1 MKDTETFKHVI
12 AHRIFSLSFVTPSF
26 ADSMSFTH
34 ITPISHWTLMTG
46 SEFLAK
52 PSGLFGETE
61 HLLFHGGHIQMC
73 VAHLSK
79 HALIRRQRQ
88 GSF

>member
-1 MKDTETFKHVI
+1 
-12 AHRIFSLSFVTPSF
+12 
-26 ADSMSFTH
+26 
-34 ITPISHWTLMTG
+34 MTG
-46 SEFLAK
+46 SELLAK
-52 PSGLFGETE
+52 PSGLCGETE

-88 GSF
+88 GSFLTNVLHIGSTTAEEFEVVIGMFQLNSIFFLF